1 MIEKNYEYERERE
14 RDQEIEKI
22 ILKKQQYLFSIL
34 DKIKKKH
41 PYLVVIILHEYFRNL
56 FPHDPHIKFKI
67 LNPKKRIYDLQISLI
82 EILKNFK
89 NFGFYRINFKNY
101 NLNEKLIEKT
111 GKVYGRFWKKFS
123 NTENY
128 NAKNFILER
137 FRHFKSFNKNF
148 FKNKNIIDVGCGG
161 GRYSNALRLLKAK
174 SVVGVDYSNDGIF
187 TAKKNYKYKNISFK
201 KGNVLNLKFKKNTF
215 DIVFIN

>member
-1 MIEKNYEYERERE
+1 MN
-14 RDQEIEKI
+14 KI
-22 ILKKQQYLFSIL
+22 IFKNQKYLFSIL
-34 DKIKKKH
+34 NSIKKKY

-56 FPHDPHIKFKI
+56 FPHDSHIKFKI

-101 NLNEKLIEKT
+101 NLNEKLEKKT
-111 GKVYGRFWKKFS
+111 GKVYGKFWKKFS

-128 NAKNFILER
+128 NAKNFILGR
-137 FRHFKSFNKNF
+137 FRDFKSFNKNF

-174 SVVGVDYSNDGIF
+174 SITGVDYSNDGIS

-201 KGNVLNLKFKKNTF
+201 KQNVLKLAFANVSFCEF
-215 DIVFIN
+215 